1 MLKTPQKCDSFAA
14 LFGRPSNLGLS
25 LNLHFDQKNA
35 FLGPR
40 RTGDPMF
47 VRRSFLLSS
56 PHAHDGLPPTRRR
69 RAGCASAFFKRGPI
83 KVGNTQRTS
92 LRRHLSVP
100 AGALCSGGWTG
111 HPARCASSGMYGE
124 ALPASPA
131 GSAPARCRFHGTY
144 GGQGKA
150 AGSSDLPAALL
161 CVRGGRPAGRATLA
175 PNAARPSNKDTLWA
189 CASLDDWA
197 SRQ

>member
-40 RTGDPMF
+40 RMGDPMF
-47 VRRSFLLSS
+47 VWRSFLLSS
-56 PHAHDGLPPTRRR
+56 PHAHDGLPRTRRR
-69 RAGCASAFFKRGPI
+69 RAGCGLCVFQTRPKI
-83 KVGNTQRTS
+83 KVGNTQRAS

-161 CVRGGRPAGRATLA
+161 CVRGPPGG
-175 PNAARPSNKDTLWA
+175 PSNSGPQRSQTLK
-189 CASLDDWA
+189 
-197 SRQ
+197 